1 MRWVA
6 RSLPSARADDCP
18 DPLRDMIAPNRP
30 SNDALQAKPEAEQ
43 IVVAV
48 DPIIDAAAF
57 YAVQAMLKARD
68 PKAMP
73 PRVVDRDCHM
83 RELRT
88 GNSGRYRYYTCATC
102 AQQGK
107 VACNGRSM
115 PMEKLDRLMS
125 KRAFRFLQQRIRKRG
140 LAGRG
145 ATGDKNVAT
154 IGNCRAQ
161 RLGLPRTHDAGS
173 DIVVEG
179 EHGDCG
185 FAEAGATTTG
195 GSKPSKRSPV
205 SGNSADTC
213 GGEPGCT
220 SAPAWC
226 ATRRTM
232 RSPSLGDKR

>member
-1 MRWVA
+1 
-6 RSLPSARADDCP
+6 
-18 DPLRDMIAPNRP
+18 MIAPNRP

-48 DPIIDAAAF
+48 DPDAAAF

-125 KRAFRFLQQRIRKRG
+125 KRAFRFLQRRIRKPG

-145 ATGDKNVAT
+145 TAGDKNVAT

-185 FAEAGATTTG
+185 FSDRGGRRYRDRWQALEALAGF
-195 GSKPSKRSPV
+195 RQ
-205 SGNSADTC
+205 
-213 GGEPGCT
+213 
-220 SAPAWC
+220 
-226 ATRRTM
+226 
-232 RSPSLGDKR
+232 LG